1 MKDRTDRKT
10 LPEAL
15 PAEQKEKNNRV
26 KWYGVVWGIGLLIF
40 QHSMY
45 LLANVIAGWIGIPP
59 FLPKIEAIDDLIPL
73 VPVFVL
79 PYIWSYFFW
88 AMAPMAVSKC
98 EKRYFYNFITAYIC
112 SCLFGMLIFIF
123 APSYMDR
130 AGRTSPSWREI
141 RFSGICCALC
151 TGWTAARSPTISF
164 RVFTAC

>member
-10 LPEAL
+10 LPDAL

-79 PYIWSYFFW
+79 PYIWSYYFW
-88 AMAPMAVSKC
+88 AMAPMAVSPLMLAFS
-98 EKRYFYNFITAYIC
+98 RLMSLSTASLLAMSSNTFI
-112 SCLFGMLIFIF
+112 
-123 APSYMDR
+123 R
-130 AGRTSPSWREI
+130 
-141 RFSGICCALC
+141 
-151 TGWTAARSPTISF
+151 
-164 RVFTAC
+164 RVFISRARFRSER